1 MILCCVEA
9 VAFRAKR
16 GSALT
21 VGGHQQVYQL
31 CQPKTAQYRLAPAGI
46 PMWRLAAIDQSLAR
60 SVIEAWAKLGGC
72 NALTAKL
79 ISQDDP
85 MDAPPLLECSQ
96 EALSGLLIL
105 VRLLQD
111 FECVSVGID
120 CTTEQVLFPASWN
133 HNFVEVPLVS
143 GLRTKRG

>member
-1 MILCCVEA
+1 
-9 VAFRAKR
+9 
-16 GSALT
+16 
-21 VGGHQQVYQL
+21 
-31 CQPKTAQYRLAPAGI
+31 
-46 PMWRLAAIDQSLAR
+46 MWRLAAIDQSLAR